1 MVKAYIN
8 KIIDSSVVDGP
19 GNRTAIFFQGC
30 NFNCKYC
37 HNPETINHCIH
48 CKLCVDICPYEALG
62 VSNNKVVWDEDKC
75 EECDSCIKGCP
86 YNSSPKVF
94 HMTLDELAIRIKK
107 NIPFIRG
114 ITCSGGEC
122 TLQYK
127 FIQELFKFTS
137 QMGITNLLDT
147 NGTMDFSQ
155 HRELLNVTHGVM
167 LDIKAWDSSIHK
179 ELTGWSNEM
188 VLENSIFLA
197 KQGKLVEIRTV
208 VIESYLNNEET
219 VDSITKL
226 LAPFLKYRDIN
237 YKIIKYRPFGVREE
251 FKKFDIP
258 SDEYMKNLKAIG
270 IENGFKSIQI
280 V

>member
-1 MVKAYIN
+1 
-8 KIIDSSVVDGP
+8 
-19 GNRTAIFFQGC
+19 AIFFQGC

-137 QMGITNLLDT
+137 QMGITNLLD
-147 NGTMDFSQ
+147 
-155 HRELLNVTHGVM
+155 
-167 LDIKAWDSSIHK
+167 
-179 ELTGWSNEM
+179 
-188 VLENSIFLA
+188 
-197 KQGKLVEIRTV
+197 
-208 VIESYLNNEET
+208 
-219 VDSITKL
+219 
-226 LAPFLKYRDIN
+226 
-237 YKIIKYRPFGVREE
+237 
-251 FKKFDIP
+251 
-258 SDEYMKNLKAIG
+258 
-270 IENGFKSIQI
+270 
-280 V
+280 